1 MSSEMVR
8 WGGLAGVGAGLMFL
22 LSVILTLIAPPQ
34 MVVGSL
40 SYYLIEVVLVAAFA
54 LTLLTIAGLHA
65 LQRGRYGRLGAAGSL
80 LTFVGYALVLVS
92 AHLITVVGGEPLS
105 FVRFMGGL
113 VMVVGSILLGVM
125 TLYAR
130 ALPWWCG
137 VLLIVSFPLD
147 DILDLGVLSE
157 SLVFAVVWGS
167 IGYALTTRR
176 GTVAERPSR
185 VS

>member
-8 WGGLAGVGAGLMFL
+8 WGGLAGLAAGLMYL
-22 LSVILTLIAPPQ
+22 LSGILTLIAAPQ
-34 MVVGSL
+34 IILGSL
-40 SYYLIEVVLVAAFA
+40 SYYLIEIVLVAAFA
-54 LTLLTIAGLHA
+54 LTLVTIVGLHA
-65 LQRGRYGRLGAAGSL
+65 LQRGRYGRLGTAGSL

-92 AHLITVVGGEPLS
+92 AHLITVVGGEPVS
-105 FVRFMGGL
+105 FVRLMGGL

-130 ALPWWCG
+130 VLPWWGG

-157 SLVFAVVWGS
+157 SIVFAVVWGS
-167 IGYALTTRR
+167 LGYALFSR
-176 GTVAERPSR
+176 GAR
-185 VS
+185 

>member
-65 LQRGRYGRLGAAGSL
+65 LQRERYGRLGAVGSL
-80 LTFVGYALVLVS
+80 LTFLGYAS
-92 AHLITVVGGEPLS
+92 C
-105 FVRFMGGL
+105 
-113 VMVVGSILLGVM
+113 
-125 TLYAR
+125 
-130 ALPWWCG
+130 W
-137 VLLIVSFPLD
+137 
-147 DILDLGVLSE
+147 
-157 SLVFAVVWGS
+157 
-167 IGYALTTRR
+167 
-176 GTVAERPSR
+176 
-185 VS
+185 